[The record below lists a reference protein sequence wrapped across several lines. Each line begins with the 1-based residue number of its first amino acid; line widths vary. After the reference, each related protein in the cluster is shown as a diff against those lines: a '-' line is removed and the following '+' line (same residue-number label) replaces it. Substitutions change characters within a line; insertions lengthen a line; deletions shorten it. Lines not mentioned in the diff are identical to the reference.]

1 VLSVLDQYGPRAIAA
16 SSKPLALSPIKRSY
30 KSPWTL
36 PVFSDVDLGILT
48 GWVQA
53 IPDRAIVMRSW
64 GLAKEGGSVEYGDR
78 FTFEEYI
85 RFNYRLVA
93 LGLFVTIQLATIAL
107 LFPPVRYVISW
118 HNRISPILA
127 QNKD

>member
-1 VLSVLDQYGPRAIAA
+1 MSVIEQYGPLKIAA

-30 KSPWTL
+30 KSPWVL
-36 PVFSDVDLGILT
+36 PVFSDKHLGILT
-48 GWVQA
+48 NWVQA

-64 GLAKEGGSVEYGDR
+64 GLAKQAGSSVEYGDR

-107 LFPPVRYVISW
+107 LF
-118 HNRISPILA
+118 SPIRCIIFYIYIPEKE
-127 QNKD
+127 N